1 MKKNDLW
8 SFKNLDSYFDP
19 KIGLVYQEFGN
30 NAFEIILCS
39 ANYEHLT
46 EEDIVIPAKESDVQ
60 YSIVA
65 HSDML
70 FPILKSDSKLNKKI
84 GKVSDFAIEQIATLR
99 NEIKNSDNT
108 EIKFKIGSPIFYRS
122 DKRYY
127 MKLTNLEF
135 VNYYSEK
142 SFQKLLLDIP
152 DNVVPFITFKSE
164 NNLFD
169 EMQNISGREKSDL
182 VARQFL
188 ALKDRQIEYQEY
200 FHQVQDGEYTT
211 VSFNFEMMER
221 DIQKV
226 LVA

>member
-1 MKKNDLW
+1 M
-8 SFKNLDSYFDP
+8 
-19 KIGLVYQEFGN
+19 
-30 NAFEIILCS
+30 
-39 ANYEHLT
+39 
-46 EEDIVIPAKESDVQ
+46 Q

-211 VSFNFEMMER
+211 VSL
-221 DIQKV
+221 ILK
-226 LVA
+226 

>member
-108 EIKFKIGSPIFYRS
+108 EIKFKIGSPIFYK
-122 DKRYY
+122 DQIK
-127 MKLTNLEF
+127 
-135 VNYYSEK
+135 
-142 SFQKLLLDIP
+142 DI
-152 DNVVPFITFKSE
+152 I
-164 NNLFD
+164 
-169 EMQNISGREKSDL
+169 
-182 VARQFL
+182 
-188 ALKDRQIEYQEY
+188 
-200 FHQVQDGEYTT
+200 
-211 VSFNFEMMER
+211 
-221 DIQKV
+221 
-226 LVA
+226 